1 MNWKA
6 IDWKYIVMFL
16 VTLVCALIPV
26 LWQSSQE
33 ARSISVK
40 LSSSTTLQLGPKA
53 GIKDLQVTLDGHNID
68 RPYLSLFE
76 VVNDGSKPILSSEFE
91 SPIELFTKNEASVVT
106 AQIAETIP
114 AGITAKI
121 SVDDKRA
128 KIAPYLVNPDDS
140 VFFTI
145 LTSGGAPKF
154 EAHARIAGIKEVKY
168 VDSSVPAPNRVSI
181 AVTLIVALCMIT
193 LYFLYMAFASRRLIV
208 SSSLARMTGI
218 TLITG
223 VVFILRGMKAQIEAF
238 LPFSLGLPV
247 LLPALFIL
255 GGLCA
260 WWISKRTER
269 ATPH

>member
-1 MNWKA
+1 
-6 IDWKYIVMFL
+6 MFL

-40 LSSSTTLQLGPKA
+40 LLSSTTLQLGPQS

-91 SPIELFTKNEASVVT
+91 SPIEMLTKNEASIVT
-106 AQIAETIP
+106 AQIIDTVP
-114 AGITAKI
+114 AGITAKV

-145 LTSGGAPKF
+145 LTSGGTPSF
-154 EAHARIAGIKEVKY
+154 EAHARIAGVKGVNY
-168 VDSSVPAPNRVSI
+168 VDSSLPAPNLTGFTVK
-181 AVTLIVALCMIT
+181 LIVILCMIT
-193 LYFLYMAFASRRLIV
+193 LYFVYMASASSRLIV
-208 SSSLARMTGI
+208 STLLARITGI
-218 TLITG
+218 TLVIG
-223 VVFILRGMKAQIEAF
+223 SVLILKGIKPQIEAF
-238 LPFSLGLPV
+238 LPFPLNGPA
-247 LLPALFIL
+247 LLAALFIL

-269 ATPH
+269 AAPH